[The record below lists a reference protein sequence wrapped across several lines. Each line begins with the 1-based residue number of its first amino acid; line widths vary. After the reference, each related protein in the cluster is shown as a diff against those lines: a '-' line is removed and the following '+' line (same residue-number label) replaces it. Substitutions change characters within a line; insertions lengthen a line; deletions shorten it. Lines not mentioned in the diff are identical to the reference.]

1 MSKKAKI
8 RIIVIAA
15 IVLIAVFA
23 VAKKKGLIGND
34 TSVKVST
41 ELVQKRTIIETV
53 SANGKIQPETEVKI
67 TPYISGEVVEL
78 NVKEGQEVKEGDLL
92 AKIDPEIYI
101 SNYERMVANLNTIK
115 ANQANAKAR
124 VSQVKSQYINA
135 EESYKRSKK
144 LWEQRVISQSDWDA
158 AQSAYEVAK
167 AEVDAAEQNLV
178 AADYTI
184 NSAEASVKEA
194 KENLTKTSIFSPT
207 DGTVSKLSVEKGER
221 VAGASQFSAGT
232 ELMRI
237 ANLSLMEVNVEVN
250 ENDIVRVKLSDT
262 ALIEVDAYLNK
273 KFKGLVT
280 EIATSAN
287 VTGVSVDQV
296 TNFTVKIRILK
307 ESYQDLIPID
317 NPKFTPFLPGMSAT
331 VDIQTETL
339 KDVLTIP
346 IQAVTTR
353 ADTTGKVLS
362 VTTNTSGEGT
372 SDENAT
378 DSEQQAKQK
387 EKKNEEF
394 QEYVFLYDNGTAKL
408 QKVKSGIQDN
418 TYIHITEGL
427 TEGQEIIVAPYSAVT
442 KFLKNGQQVKKVAKE
457 DLFKEEK

>member
-23 VAKKKGLIGND
+23 VAKKKGLIGSD

-78 NVKEGQEVKEGDLL
+78 NVKEGQEIKEGDLL

-101 SNYERMVANLNTIK
+101 SSYERQVANLNTIK

-124 VSQVKSQYINA
+124 VSQVKSQFINA

-307 ESYQDLIPID
+307 ESYQDLIPAD

-339 KDVLTIP
+339 KDVLTVP

-362 VTTNTSGEGT
+362 VKTNTGGEET
-372 SDENAT
+372 PDENAT
-378 DSEQQAKQK
+378 DSQQQAKQK
-387 EKKNEEF
+387 EKKAEEF
-394 QEYVFLYDNGTAKL
+394 QEYVFLYDNGIAKL

-418 TYIHITEGL
+418 TYIQITEGL

-442 KFLKNGQQVKKVAKE
+442 KFLKNGQQVKKVDKE